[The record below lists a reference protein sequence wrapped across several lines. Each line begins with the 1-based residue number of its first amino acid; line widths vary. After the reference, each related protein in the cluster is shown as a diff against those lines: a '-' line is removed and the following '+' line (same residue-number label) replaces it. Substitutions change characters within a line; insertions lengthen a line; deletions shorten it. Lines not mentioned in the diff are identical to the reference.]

1 MPGGFKIADAY
12 VQVMTRNEQ
21 AKRDIADID
30 QRLRGLDD
38 KTVRIEADDR
48 AEPIIRNIDAEEIA
62 NKEFL
67 IEADD
72 QATAELDQIKG
83 EEVPDKKVTVTADTD
98 KAKSE
103 IRSVGDA
110 ARPVDVPVEAD
121 TGKASQALQ
130 GLGDLGAGIGDKF
143 SGGMMGALSGGVA
156 GGIAAIG
163 MMIVDGIA
171 EKVSESNRIS
181 RSLAI
186 QFENL
191 GAEVQKFQDL
201 FDTNILEDWFGN
213 VDFDQNIKGL
223 REAGVE
229 TEQLVQTA
237 MAARSAFSDF
247 ASMSADQ
254 QRALTVEIN
263 KVAIAGGIDV
273 PQALKGASAAAKS
286 FGLSGWDA
294 TRLVEQG
301 FQRMDARGDDWA
313 ESLQEYS
320 PFFKRLGLDG
330 QQALNLV
337 ATGIEHGARNT
348 DIMSDAFK
356 EFSLR
361 VVDGSVLSRGAI
373 ADLGLDVD
381 RTMAAFGKGGPE
393 ARAALDAVVD
403 KINAIQDPV
412 ERNRI
417 GVALM
422 GTQWEDAAKD
432 VLAFMD
438 VLPGTTSKLDATSV
452 QSRIAS
458 ERAAALADAY
468 NQLKLPF
475 ESAAK
480 TADLVSNA
488 LDRMNDRTP
497 TLRDTTQAWN
507 DLVREFSGKIDWD
520 ESAKGIQGLSG
531 ALVDMRG
538 EVNTTT
544 AAGSKLED
552 WANSSREAF
561 LNQAGAL
568 REAGVPADQ
577 MTARLNV
584 MRDAFIR
591 NAEAQ
596 GLPRDAAIR
605 LANAYG
611 LVPDQV
617 STSIY
622 APGLLQRMGELNM
635 LDGRIRSL
643 PDGRF
648 TVTGNDDPARNT
660 ITKLVTD
667 YQGKII
673 TLTVK
678 ATARGE
684 IIYNQAGGRP
694 LMAEGGPI
702 IGPGSDTSDD
712 IPIMASNNEFMV
724 RARVAK
730 RNKAF
735 LNWFN
740 QYGDKMPIMGFAQG
754 GMIGGSGVDTG
765 GQPSAAGAP
774 VTINIYPPPDT
785 DLDLL
790 ASRVSRKI
798 ELARQ
803 GRG

>member
-1 MPGGFKIADAY
+1 MGFKIADAY
-12 VQVMTRNEQ
+12 VEVKVSREEAQ
-21 AKRDIADID
+21 ANIDRIDKR
-30 QRLRGLDD
+30 LKELDD
-38 KTVRIEADDR
+38 KVIQL
-48 AEPIIRNIDAEEIA
+48 
-62 NKEFL
+62 KG
-67 IEADD
+67 DD
-72 QATAELDQIKG
+72 QATPIISKVQATELDDKWVRIG
-83 EEVPDKKVTVTADTD
+83 ATDEWSAEFEEADTERIADKKFAVIADTE
-98 KAKSE
+98 KAKTD
-103 IRSVGDA
+103 IRSVDDA
-110 ARPVDVPVEAD
+110 VRPVDVPVEAD
-121 TGKASQALQ
+121 TGKATEVLQ
-130 GLGDLGAGIGDKF
+130 GLGDLGTEVGDRF
-143 SGGMMGALSGGVA
+143 SGGMIGALSGGIAGAVA
-156 GGIAAIG
+156 SLG

-171 EKVSESNRIS
+171 EKVSESNKVQ

-186 QFENL
+186 QFENM
-191 GAEVQKFQDL
+191 GAEVRKFTEL
-201 FDTNILEDWFGN
+201 FDTNLLEDWFGQ
-213 VDFDQNIKGL
+213 VDFDQNLKGL

-229 TEQLVQTA
+229 TEQLVQSA
-237 MAARSAFSDF
+237 MMARSAFTDF
-247 ASMSADQ
+247 ATLSAEQ

-273 PQALKGASAAAKS
+273 PDALKGASAAART
-286 FGLSGWDA
+286 FGMSGWDA

-301 FQRMDARGDDWA
+301 FQRMDSRGDDWA

-320 PFFKRLGLDG
+320 PYFKRLGLNG
-330 QQALNLV
+330 QQALDLIV
-337 ATGIEHGARNT
+337 TGLDHGARNT

-361 VVDGSVLSRGAI
+361 VVDGSSLTRDALS
-373 ADLGLDVD
+373 DLGLDAD
-381 RTMAAFGKGGPE
+381 KTMAAFGKGGPE
-393 ARAALDAVVD
+393 ARQALDTVIDRLNAV
-403 KINAIQDPV
+403 QDPV
-412 ERNRI
+412 ERNQL

-438 VLPGTTSKLDATSV
+438 VLPGTTSRLDATSV
-452 QSRIAS
+452 MTKILS
-458 ERAAALADAY
+458 ERSAALKEAFAG
-468 NQLKLPF
+468 LREPF

-480 TADLVSNA
+480 TADKVTEA

-520 ESAKGIQGLSG
+520 ESAAGVQRLSG
-531 ALVDMRG
+531 SLVNMRG
-538 EVNTTT
+538 EVDTTT

-561 LNQAGAL
+561 INQAGAL

-577 MTARLNV
+577 MSVKLNI
-584 MRDAFIR
+584 MRDAFIK

-596 GLPRDAAIR
+596 GLPRDAARR
-605 LANAYG
+605 LADAYG
-611 LVPDQV
+611 LVPDHV
-617 STSIY
+617 TTAIY
-622 APGLLQRMGELNM
+622 APGLLERMHELN
-635 LDGRIRSL
+635 LLSGRIVTL

-667 YQGKII
+667 YQGKVIQ
-673 TLTVK
+673 LTIK

-684 IIYNQAGGRP
+684 IIYNAAGGRP

-702 IGPGSDTSDD
+702 TGPGTDTSDD

-730 RNKAF
+730 KNKAF
-735 LNWFN
+735 LEWFN
-740 QYGDKMPIMGFAQG
+740 QYGDRMPIQGFAQG
-754 GMIGGSGVDTG
+754 GMIGDSIVDTS
-765 GQPSAAGAP
+765 GQPSAFGGP
-774 VTINIYPPPDT
+774 VTINMYPPADM
-785 DLDLL
+785 DYDLL
-790 ASRVSRKI
+790 AAKVSRKI